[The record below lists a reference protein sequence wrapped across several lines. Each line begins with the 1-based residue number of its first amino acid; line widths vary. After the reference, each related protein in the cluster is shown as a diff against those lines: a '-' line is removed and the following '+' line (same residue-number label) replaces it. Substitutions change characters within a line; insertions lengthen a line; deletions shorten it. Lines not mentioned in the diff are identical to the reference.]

1 MESVPN
7 GNVEVVSVAVLLRPL
22 AGVSV
27 ALPMAVEPSIKVT
40 EPVGAAW
47 PLETVAVRV
56 TDWPKLEGVSE
67 EATVAVV
74 PAGFTTWVVADEV
87 APPKSAVAA

>member
-7 GNVEVVSVAVLLRPL
+7 GNAEVISVAVLLGPL
-22 AGVSV
+22 PGVRV

-56 TDWPKLEGVSE
+56 TDWPR
-67 EATVAVV
+67 
-74 PAGFTTWVVADEV
+74 PAGFTDDATDAVVLA
-87 APPKSAVAA
+87 